1 MFVKCKEIYI
11 GLPSVYSTI
20 NSRFFVMKK
29 SFLILFLF
37 LLSSLSLFGQ
47 QLSDV
52 KILQIDDDGLTFE
65 FTPVYLSENH
75 FRDELNR
82 ILPLFDDASVPDF
95 RNQRGY
101 DFRYKS
107 IPIALPS
114 FTDNRIK
121 LLDTE
126 FEDIKGVTLKPTPKL
141 IKDKNFVIP
150 ELDNFSSNI
159 TNTQKPELVKWG
171 EIGLIRDLIVGNLLI
186 TPYEQIDANTVRVY
200 KKFVIRVDFGTRK
213 VNLAER
219 TKNDITYKGVLN
231 ESQAKNWIY
240 KSSSLN
246 KITNSKLSN
255 GNWYRIKIKDEGI
268 YKLDFNFLKS
278 KGIDLSGVDPRTIQ
292 IFGNGGR
299 MLSELPE
306 DPRPFDLIENAIIVV
321 GEEDG
326 KFDQSDYIIFYAPSV
341 KGWEYNPTNRTV
353 SHYYHHY
360 EDYNYVWLTF
370 GQSTGKRMTSKNS
383 ISDSPDSIVT
393 TTTGYI
399 LNREFKNNIA
409 STGRRWFGDSFNDR
423 TTYRVYNNR
432 LPELAPNGQIVYKI
446 AVAARSN
453 LNTNFTFFENNDYLG
468 SINVGYVDL
477 ADGIG
482 YYAKTNF
489 GVFTHSSNLSDQR
502 SLLKISYN
510 ATDAISTGYLDYFEI
525 HYSRNLSAENDAIM
539 FFSPFKNGKYEYVI
553 KNFSSSDIRVFDV
566 TDFSNVKFV
575 QGAAISGMQISFRAN
590 ESADAPSKY
599 FAIGNNGYLIPT
611 EVIKIG
617 NQNLKGITGG
627 YEFIIISPKEF
638 LTEAYRLKNFKESRP
653 SKPISTLVVNPEEI
667 YNEFSCGLMDVTA
680 FRDFIRYAYLNW
692 NTKPKYVLLFGDG
705 HYDYRN
711 ITGYG
716 KNYIPAYETIESL
729 YLIYSY
735 PTDDFYGRII
745 GNDVYV
751 DISVGRFTVQ
761 SIEEAK
767 NVVNKVISYETN
779 KDFGLWRNLI
789 TLVADDGKTTRGD
802 DGPIHTSQSEEIS
815 KTRIPLRFNQKK
827 IYLIQYPTVETAG
840 GRRKPA
846 VNNEIINTFNSGTLV
861 MNFIGHGNPEVWTH
875 EYVFEKTVTIPQLK
889 NTDRLCFLSAA
900 TCDFG
905 DYDKPSGQ
913 SSMELLL
920 SKGDGGIIAGFTAA
934 RAVWSD
940 QNAAINKNLFDELF
954 SYINL
959 NSEQPTIGDAY
970 FQTKK
975 FRGNDNDQ
983 KYHLFGDPSI
993 YLLAPA
999 GTGEIDSINGNQIV
1013 GTIELKT
1020 MNQATISGS
1029 VRDKSNNIL
1038 TDFNGE
1044 AIVTVY
1050 DSKRYQE
1057 VPEWY
1062 GWNGPG
1068 KGIEL
1073 DGGIIYRGRVSIRNG
1088 LFRTDFM
1095 VPKDVSYERNNG
1107 KILAYYFNQSTN
1119 GVVFNN
1125 NIRIVSADSVTITDT
1140 KGPELKIF
1148 FDNDYSYGSNL
1159 VSSSPLLIVKLED
1172 ETGINT
1178 TGLGIGHNI
1187 EAVINDDVSN
1197 AFKLNEYFQG
1207 DLDQGNKKGEVR
1219 YKLSNLPLGR
1229 NKLKVTAWDVFNNFS
1244 SAETFFEVVGE
1255 NKLVIKDVFNYPN
1268 PMKDQTVFT
1277 FQHSYDQPVNVTI
1290 KIYSVSGRLVH
1301 KIERENAIEKFVKI
1315 PWDGRDQEGDYLG
1328 NGVYLYKII
1337 VSSLDNSKSSEA
1349 LGKLA
1354 LIK

>member
-1 MFVKCKEIYI
+1 
-11 GLPSVYSTI
+11 
-20 NSRFFVMKK
+20 MKK
-29 SFLILFLF
+29 FIFILSLIFLF
-37 LLSSLSLFGQ
+37 SLNLFGQ
-47 QLSDV
+47 QLNDLRV
-52 KILQIDDDGLTFE
+52 LQLDDKGITFE
-65 FTPVYLSENH
+65 FTPRYLSENH
-75 FRDELNR
+75 FKDNLNR
-82 ILPLFDDASVPDF
+82 ILPLFEDASFPDF
-95 RNQRGY
+95 RSEYEY
-101 DFRYKS
+101 DYRYKS

-114 FTDNRIK
+114 FYENRVSII
-121 LLDTE
+121 DINY
-126 FEDIKGVTLKPTPKL
+126 EDIKGVILKPIPYL
-141 IKDKNFVIP
+141 IKENGFLI
-150 ELDNFSSNI
+150 SSYDGISNSLQL
-159 TNTQKPELVKWG
+159 NQKPQIVKWG
-171 EIGLIRDLIVGNLLI
+171 EIGVVRDLIVGNLLI
-186 TPYEQIDANTVRVY
+186 TPYEQIDANTVRIY
-200 KKFVIRVDFGTRK
+200 KKIVVRVDFGEK
-213 VNLAER
+213 QVNLSER
-219 TKNDITYKGVLN
+219 KIDDPVYKGVLN
-231 ESQAKNWIY
+231 ESQARNWIY
-240 KSSSLN
+240 SQNKSIS
-246 KITNSKLSN
+246 KITNSRLSN

-278 KGIDLSGVDPRTIQ
+278 RGIDLSGVDPRTIQ

-306 DPRPFDLIENAIIVV
+306 DPRPFDLVENAILVF

-360 EDYNYVWLTF
+360 EDYNYLWLTF
-370 GQSTGKRMTSKNS
+370 GQTTGKRMSPKIS

-393 TTTGYI
+393 TTTGYV

-432 LPELAPNGQIVYKI
+432 LPGLVPNGQIVYKI

-453 LNTNFTFFENNDYLG
+453 LITNFIFFENNDYLG
-468 SINVGYVDL
+468 SINIGNVDL

-502 SLLKISYN
+502 SLFKISYN
-510 ATDAISTGYLDYFEI
+510 VTDAISTGYLDYFEI
-525 HYSRNLSAENDAIM
+525 HYPRYLNAENDAIM
-539 FFSPFKNGKYEYVI
+539 FFSPFKDGKYEYIVR
-553 KNFSSSDIRVFDV
+553 NFSSSDIHVFDV
-566 TDFSNVKFV
+566 SDFSNVKII
-575 QGAAISGMQISFRAN
+575 QGASISGMQVTFRSN
-590 ESADAPSKY
+590 ETASSPSRY
-599 FAIGNNGYLIPT
+599 FAISPGGYLTPNEI
-611 EVIKIG
+611 IKIA
-617 NQNLKGITGG
+617 NQNLKGITQG

-638 LTEAYRLKNFKESRP
+638 LNEANRLKNFKESRQ
-653 SKPISTLVVNPEEI
+653 SKPISTLVVNLEEI
-667 YNEFSCGLMDVTA
+667 YNEFSSGLMDVTA
-680 FRDFIRYAYLNW
+680 IRDFIRYAYLNW

-716 KNYIPAYETIESL
+716 KNYIPAYETFESL

-735 PTDDFYGRII
+735 PTDDFYGRIM

-751 DISVGRFTVQ
+751 DIPVGRFTVQ

-789 TLVADDGKTTRGD
+789 TLVADDGKTTKGD
-802 DGPIHTSQSEEIS
+802 DGPVHTQQSETLS

-846 VNNEIINTFNSGTLV
+846 VNTEIINTFNSGTLL

-889 NTDRLCFLSAA
+889 NADRLCFLSAA

-920 SKGDGGIIAGFTAA
+920 SKGDGGIIAGFTAS

-940 QNAAINKNLFDELF
+940 QNAAINMKLFEELF
-954 SYINL
+954 SYIYINL
-959 NSEQPTIGDAY
+959 NSDQPTIGDAY
-970 FQTKK
+970 YQTKK

-983 KYHLFGDPSI
+983 KYHLFGDPTI

-999 GTGEIDSINGNQIV
+999 GTGKIDSINGNQIV
-1013 GTIELKT
+1013 GTVELKT

-1029 VRDKSNNIL
+1029 VRDKFNNIL

-1062 GWNGPG
+1062 GWTGPG
-1068 KGIEL
+1068 NGIEM

-1088 LFRTDFM
+1088 LFRTEFM

-1107 KILAYYFNQSTN
+1107 KILIYYFNQSTD
-1119 GVVFNN
+1119 GVVFDN
-1125 NIRIVSADSVTITDT
+1125 NIRIVSADSVSITDT
-1140 KGPELKIF
+1140 KGPEIKIF

-1187 EAVINDDVSN
+1187 EAVINDDVAN
-1197 AFKLNEYFQG
+1197 ALKLNEYFQG

-1219 YKLSNLPLGR
+1219 YKLSNLSLGR
-1229 NKLKVTAWDVFNNFS
+1229 NKLKVTAWDVFNNFNS
-1244 SAETFFEVVGE
+1244 TETIFEVVGE

-1268 PMKDQTVFT
+1268 PMKEHTIFT
-1277 FQHSYDQPVNVTI
+1277 FQHSYDQPVNVSI

-1301 KIERENAIEKFVKI
+1301 KIERQNVIEKFVKV

-1337 VSSLDNSKSSEA
+1337 VNSLDNSKSSEA
-1349 LGKLA
+1349 SGKLA